1 MTGSYL
7 WTYLKSPHQ
16 QLGLSYFFVMYKPMF
31 KLLHWHWLDD
41 MSAPRSSFFSSSPYY
56 RLSCSSVFQP
66 LMSAQTGFSIGARL
80 SSGLDYWSLIQLR
93 TQVKWRK
100 DRLGTWQLKIIIFY
114 SSLIERGLSKS
125 IRGMVGLEQKC
136 YLCTVM
142 DKQNGKETKENW
154 FWFGHFHN
162 LSFYHFH
169 ADFFSSIKYSC
180 GRFRFFWPDLWPQC
194 RKKCQ
199 TPLSRLSGQSCV
211 LLPGF
216 GVQSQI
222 TMANWRLFFIGN
234 GIGLELKR
242 GIF

>member
-1 MTGSYL
+1 
-7 WTYLKSPHQ
+7 
-16 QLGLSYFFVMYKPMF
+16 MYKPTL
-31 KLLHWHWLDD
+31 KLLHWHRLDD
-41 MSAPRSSFFSSSPYY
+41 MSALGSSFFSSSPYY

-80 SSGLDYWSLIQLR
+80 SSGLDYWSLIQLQ

-114 SSLIERGLSKS
+114 FSSIERGLSKS

-169 ADFFSSIKYSC
+169 ADFFPPSNTVADV
-180 GRFRFFWPDLWPQC
+180 FDFFWPDLWPQSE
-194 RKKCQ
+194 KMSDS
-199 TPLSRLSGQSCV
+199 PLSAEWSILCTFTRV
-211 LLPGF
+211 RGF
-216 GVQSQI
+216 KSYVSQI
-222 TMANWRLFFIGN
+222 AMGNWRLFFIGN